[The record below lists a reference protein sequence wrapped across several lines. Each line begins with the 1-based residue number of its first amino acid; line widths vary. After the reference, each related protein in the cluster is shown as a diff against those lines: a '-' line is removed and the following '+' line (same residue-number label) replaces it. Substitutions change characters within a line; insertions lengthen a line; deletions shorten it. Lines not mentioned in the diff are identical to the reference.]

1 MAKSTLQQ
9 YKGDLDSTQI
19 ANGMNAARRNARR
32 LVDDAKLLLD
42 AGRFPTAAALAVLS
56 IEESG
61 KISILRHLAFA
72 PESADRRKIWKG
84 YRSHR
89 SKNVAWILPSLVASG
104 ADDLDSLRLAS
115 EPSAEHTALLEQ
127 FKQISLYTDCLGNAN
142 WSEPEKVVDEQVA
155 SYLVRIADLKAVKS
169 TTTVTEIDLWKEHL
183 KPVYGAPLEVM
194 KTALLNWYAAMK
206 ENDLWEEGNTSI
218 EEFVRGKSGA
228 VRDR

>member
-1 MAKSTLQQ
+1 MAKSKLRQ

-19 ANGMNAARRNARR
+19 ADGMNAARRNARR

-61 KISILRHLAFA
+61 KIGILRHLAFA
-72 PESADRRKIWKG
+72 PEIVDRRKIWKE

-89 SKNVAWILPSLVASG
+89 SKNVAWILPSLVTSG
-104 ADDLDSLRLAS
+104 ARDLDSLRLATD
-115 EPSAEHTALLEQ
+115 PSAEHTALLDQ
-127 FKQISLYTDCLGNAN
+127 FKQISLYTDCLGNGN
-142 WSEPEKVVDEQVA
+142 WSEPEKAVDEQVA
-155 SYLVRIADLKAVKS
+155 SYLVRLADFKAVKS
-169 TTTVTEIDLWKEHL
+169 TTSVTEIDLWRKHL
-183 KPVYGAPLEVM
+183 RPVYSAPLEVM
-194 KTALLNWYAAMK
+194 KTALLNWFAAMK
-206 ENDLWEEGNTSI
+206 ENGLGEDGNISV